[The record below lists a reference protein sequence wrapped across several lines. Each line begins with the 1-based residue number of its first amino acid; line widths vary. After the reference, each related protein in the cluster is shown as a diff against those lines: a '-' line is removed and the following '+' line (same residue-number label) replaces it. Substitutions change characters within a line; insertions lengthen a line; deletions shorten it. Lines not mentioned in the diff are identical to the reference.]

1 MACVNHNLTQTPIPV
16 APLDV
21 SQKHRAPCPQC
32 GAATAVGVPKC
43 SVCGHA
49 PSLEPGTVKLPRPK
63 LDGSQEASRIT
74 CKRCSYDL
82 TGLKAAVCPECG
94 TSFSHYS
101 RKVDYEEDS
110 QEVARKEYTKGA
122 ILMVSGLLVMFLV
135 AAFTGRWS
143 MLISYGIMYVLSVV
157 ITYAVASL
165 CFLTFMG
172 VGSSLPLMALQV
184 AGIHAVCFA
193 TLAIV
198 NSMGMLG
205 LVWSVGVVIMYVY
218 MMSELLD
225 QDPSDA
231 RIIAVL
237 SIFGL
242 AVCTV
247 VGRGLGIL

>member
-1 MACVNHNLTQTPIPV
+1 
-16 APLDV
+16 
-21 SQKHRAPCPQC
+21 
-32 GAATAVGVPKC
+32 
-43 SVCGHA
+43 
-49 PSLEPGTVKLPRPK
+49 
-63 LDGSQEASRIT
+63 
-74 CKRCSYDL
+74 
-82 TGLKAAVCPECG
+82 
-94 TSFSHYS
+94 
-101 RKVDYEEDS
+101 
-110 QEVARKEYTKGA
+110 
-122 ILMVSGLLVMFLV
+122 
-135 AAFTGRWS
+135 
-143 MLISYGIMYVLSVV
+143 MLISYGVMYVLSVL
-157 ITYAVASL
+157 ITYGVASL

-198 NSMGMLG
+198 NSLGMLG